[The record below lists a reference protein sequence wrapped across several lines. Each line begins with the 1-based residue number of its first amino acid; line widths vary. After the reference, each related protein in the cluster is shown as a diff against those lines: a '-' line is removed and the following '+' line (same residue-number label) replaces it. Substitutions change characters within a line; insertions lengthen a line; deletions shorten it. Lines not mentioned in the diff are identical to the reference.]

1 MRGLDPDDP
10 AEVGPYVLTGRL
22 GEGGMGRVYQG
33 RSPGGR
39 LVAVKVARRD
49 LAADTAFRSRFRSE
63 VEAARRVGGFHT
75 AQVVDADPDAD
86 PPWMVTAFVQ
96 GRTLDVAIAQ
106 DGPMDEDGLRAL
118 AAALAEALGAIH
130 ACGLVHRDLK
140 PSNIIMSGDGPRVV
154 DFGIARALDE
164 TRLTQTSVV
173 VGTAGFLAPEQISGG
188 VIGPACDVFALG
200 AVLVHAAG
208 GRAFGEGGHLGL
220 MYRAVH
226 DEPDLTAVPGPLR
239 RLVEAC
245 LAKAP
250 ADRPEPAGLL
260 EALGPVASAPVA
272 SAPAAGRPA
281 ASDAGVV
288 AQEGGAE
295 AAPARPAPPAVTVPA
310 TAVDRRRPEA
320 RAGGAGLQEA
330 MFTTPRRNRA
340 AVALTWAALAGIC
353 SYAAFA
359 MTLTHE
365 TAATVLVLLP
375 WLCAPL
381 FAAVIAWQPAA
392 LQMNASGLI
401 VHQQTL
407 NGRRGARIAWQHL
420 AGVDVIP
427 FGPQRLPVL
436 RLTFV
441 DGAPLPFDLD
451 PDAWQ
456 ATALDVPLPRKV
468 TCTGS
473 DGSPARPRRPDPDAL
488 KQTAE
493 EAVRHFAPHTLP
505 RRRKKRPT
513 VERDLPERLQLAV
526 PRSHRKA
533 AAVAWLVA
541 AAGFAWWFYLRTQS
555 GETED
560 GWDAL
565 WLVVPALGAI
575 ACLVRLAQA
584 LFFEQSVAFD
594 ADGIT
599 VRSLGTG
606 AWFIVESQL
615 IPWADVSALSPASP
629 GSAMVRVH
637 LRSGRPLPRPQ
648 RGLARHTETRV
659 DLDLSAGGTR
669 GSIERR
675 RLIAAVRHFAPHV
688 DTGQL

>member
-1 MRGLDPDDP
+1 MRALDPDDP
-10 AEVGPYVLTGRL
+10 AVVGPYALTGRL

-49 LAADTAFRSRFRSE
+49 LAADAAFRSRFRSE

-208 GRAFGEGGHLGL
+208 GRAFGEGSHLGL

-226 DEPDLTAVPGPLR
+226 DAPDLSTVPGALR

-260 EALGPVASAPVA
+260 EALGPVVPAPVA
-272 SAPAAGRPA
+272 ERPA
-281 ASDAGVV
+281 ASDAGAA
-288 AQEGGAE
+288 AQEGGAQ
-295 AAPARPAPPAVTVPA
+295 AAPARPVPPAVTVPA
-310 TAVDRRRPEA
+310 TAVERPRPEA
-320 RAGGAGLQEA
+320 RADGAGLREA

-365 TAATVLVLLP
+365 TAANVLVLLP

-401 VHQQTL
+401 VGKQTL

-427 FGPQRLPVL
+427 FGPRRLPLL

-456 ATALDVPLPRKV
+456 ATALDVPLPGKV

-473 DGSPARPRRPDPDAL
+473 DGSPVRPRRPDPDAL

-505 RRRKKRPT
+505 QRGRERPT
-513 VERDLPERLQLAV
+513 GERDLPERLRLAV
-526 PRSHRKA
+526 PLSHRRA

-541 AAGFAWWFYLRTQS
+541 AAGFAWWFYLRIQS
-555 GETED
+555 GDAED
-560 GWDAL
+560 DVWDVL
-565 WLVVPALGAI
+565 WLVVPALGAF
-575 ACLVRLAQA
+575 ACLVRLVQA

-594 ADGIT
+594 SDGIT
-599 VRSLGTG
+599 VRSLGTDT
-606 AWFIVESQL
+606 WFIVQSQL
-615 IPWADVSALSPASP
+615 ISWADVSALS
-629 GSAMVRVH
+629 SADSGTSAVRVH
-637 LRSGRPLPRPQ
+637 FRSGRPLPLPQ
-648 RGLARHTETRV
+648 RGLKRQTATRV
-659 DLDLSAGGTR
+659 NLDVSAGGTR

-675 RLIAAVRHFAPHV
+675 RLITAVRHFAPHV
-688 DTGQL
+688 DTGRL

>member
-10 AEVGPYVLTGRL
+10 AVVGPYALTGRL

-49 LAADTAFRSRFRSE
+49 LAADAAFRSRFRSE

-208 GRAFGEGGHLGL
+208 GRAFGEGSHLGL

-226 DEPDLTAVPGPLR
+226 DAPDLSTVPGPLR

-260 EALGPVASAPVA
+260 EALGPVVPAPVA
-272 SAPAAGRPA
+272 ERPA
-281 ASDAGVV
+281 TSDVGVAAEEGV
-288 AQEGGAE
+288 AQ
-295 AAPARPAPPAVTVPA
+295 AAPARPVPPAVTVPA
-310 TAVDRRRPEA
+310 TAVERPRPEA
-320 RAGGAGLQEA
+320 RADVAGLREA

-365 TAATVLVLLP
+365 TAANVLVLLP

-401 VHQQTL
+401 VGKQTL

-427 FGPQRLPVL
+427 FGPRRLPFL

-505 RRRKKRPT
+505 KRRKKKRPT
-513 VERDLPERLQLAV
+513 GERDLPERLQLAV
-526 PRSHRKA
+526 PLSHRRA
-533 AAVAWLVA
+533 ATVAWLVT
-541 AAGFAWWFYLRTQS
+541 AAGFAWWFYLRIQS
-555 GETED
+555 GDAED
-560 GWDAL
+560 DVWDVL
-565 WLVVPALGAI
+565 WLVVPALGAF
-575 ACLVRLAQA
+575 ACLVRLVQA

-599 VRSLGTG
+599 VRSLGTDT
-606 AWFIVESQL
+606 WFIVQSQL
-615 IPWADVSALSPASP
+615 ISWADVSALS
-629 GSAMVRVH
+629 SADSGTSAVRVH
-637 LRSGRPLPRPQ
+637 FRSGRPLPLPQ
-648 RGLARHTETRV
+648 RGLKRQTATRV
-659 DLDLSAGGTR
+659 NLDVSAGGTR

-675 RLIAAVRHFAPHV
+675 RLITAVRHFAPHV
-688 DTGQL
+688 DTGRL